1 MDLIE
6 REAPLSFF
14 AQDQMGFN
22 AAMDVVFKV
31 KQETAI
37 VLTFK
42 GMQAYVTLEIKNA
55 NLTVKINKLHI
66 NEVTYSQSQI
76 GEYKTQELKD
86 FFNVL
91 FRTMIPIINQIV

>member
-1 MDLIE
+1 LVKKYGSGKPVTMDLIE

-42 GMQAYVTLEIKNA
+42 GM
-55 NLTVKINKLHI
+55 
-66 NEVTYSQSQI
+66 
-76 GEYKTQELKD
+76 
-86 FFNVL
+86 
-91 FRTMIPIINQIV
+91 